1 MSLIWRESTQILV
14 ILLIEDVELVIYKSC
29 IFLFKYLLENTFDR
43 ITNAIVRAVF
53 HHFINE
59 EKRQALDAFL
69 NNRRSFSK

>member
-14 ILLIEDVELVIYKSC
+14 ILLIEDVELVIYKAC

-43 ITNAIVRAVF
+43 ITNAILRAVF

-59 EKRQALDAFL
+59 EKRQALDAF
-69 NNRRSFSK
+69 FE